1 MSRVALLPLLLL
13 ACSMPTTKPA
23 SKAPLTA
30 PEATDHRRTSTH
42 AEVLDFLRAVRA
54 AGDPRIVVSELG
66 RSGEGR
72 ELPLVVVADPT
83 VRAPEQ
89 ARASGKPVV
98 LVTANIH
105 AGEVEGKE
113 ALLALLREV
122 AWGPDGAG
130 DGAPWPVPGVVT
142 LFVPIYNAD
151 GNERFSPKNRPL
163 QQGPDNSGQR
173 PNAAGLDLNR
183 DALKLE
189 APESRAL
196 AAAFAAW
203 DPHVYVDLHTTNGS
217 AHGYE
222 LTYASSLSPSV
233 HPLVR
238 ETMERDWLPSLRS
251 RVRDRHGFEL
261 YDYGNF
267 MQGEEFKDEVDTVSG
282 WRTYDHRPRF
292 VTNAYG
298 LRNRLSILSEAYSYA
313 DFRTRIAVTRAFVVE
328 ILGLAAERGAAL
340 PALCRRA
347 DEETVAQGREGT
359 LRQATAARLVSRGTE
374 PLLLRGFSDTPNP
387 VTGELERVAQGP
399 RRSVDVPAF
408 VRFEGEGW
416 VEAPRA
422 YLLPPASPSF
432 DPAPVVSVL
441 RAHGLRVQEAGVREA
456 EVDVPVVRETST
468 AGTEFQFHHQRRAA
482 CDLVRARRALPAGTL
497 RVPLDQPLGRL
508 AFQLLDPR
516 ADDGLLVWN
525 AFDAALARGAG
536 AELPVWLER

>member
-1 MSRVALLPLLLL
+1 MSRAALLPLLLL
-13 ACSMPTTKPA
+13 ACSMPTTKPSVA
-23 SKAPLTA
+23 PPLTA
-30 PEATDHRRTSTH
+30 PEASDYRRTSTH
-42 AEVLDFLRAVRA
+42 AEVLDFLRAVRQ
-54 AGDPRIVVSELG
+54 AGDSRIVLTELG

-72 ELPLVVVADPT
+72 ELPLVIVADPT
-83 VRAPEQ
+83 VRTPEQ

-122 AWGPDGAG
+122 AWGVEGA
-130 DGAPWPVPGVVT
+130 AATPWPVAGVVA

-233 HPLVR
+233 HPALR
-238 ETMERDWLPSLRS
+238 EAMDQDWFPTLRS

-261 YDYGNF
+261 FDYGNF
-267 MQGEEFKDEVDTVSG
+267 MEGEEFKDAVDTVSG

-292 VTNAYG
+292 VTNAFG

-347 DEETVAQGREGT
+347 DEETAAQGRAGT

-374 PLLLRGFSDTPNP
+374 PLLLRGFSDAPNP

-399 RRSVDVPAF
+399 RRSVEVPAF
-408 VRFEGEGW
+408 VRFEGEAW
-416 VEAPRA
+416 VSAPRA

-432 DPAPVVSVL
+432 DPAPVVAVL
-441 RAHGLRVQEAGVREA
+441 RAHGVRVQAADAREA
-456 EVDVPVVRETST
+456 DVDVPVVHETST
-468 AGTEFQFHHQRRAA
+468 AGSEFQFHHQRRAA
-482 CDLVRARRALPAGTL
+482 CDLVRTRRALPAGTL

-508 AFQLLDPR
+508 VFQLLDPR

>member
-1 MSRVALLPLLLL
+1 MPRAVPLLPFLLL
-13 ACSMPTTKPA
+13 ACSSMPKPA
-23 SKAPLTA
+23 APAPLTA
-30 PEATDHRRTSTH
+30 PEATDYRRTSTH
-42 AEVLDFLRAVRA
+42 AEVLDFLRAVRN
-54 AGDPRIVVSELG
+54 AGDPRVVVTELG

-72 ELPLVVVADPT
+72 ELPLVIVADPT
-83 VRAPEQ
+83 VRTPEQ

-113 ALLALLREV
+113 ALLQLLREV
-122 AWGPDGAG
+122 AWGTPGAE
-130 DGAPWPVPGVVT
+130 PWPIAGVVT

-151 GNERFSPKNRPL
+151 GNERFGPKNRPL

-196 AAAFAAW
+196 VAAFAAW
-203 DPHVYVDLHTTNGS
+203 DPQVYVDLHTTNGS

-233 HPLVR
+233 HPDLR
-238 ETMERDWLPSLRS
+238 QAMAQDWLPTLRA
-251 RVRDRHGFEL
+251 RVRERHGFEL
-261 YDYGNF
+261 FDYGNF
-267 MQGEEFKDEVDTVSG
+267 MEGEEFKDAVDAVSG
-282 WRTYDHRPRF
+282 WRSYDHRPRF

-313 DFRTRIAVTRAFVVE
+313 DFRTRIAVSRAFVAE
-328 ILGLAAERGAAL
+328 ILRLAAERGPDL
-340 PALCRRA
+340 LALCRRL
-347 DEETVAQGREGT
+347 DEETVAQARAGE
-359 LRQATAARLVSRGTE
+359 LAQATAARLVSRGTE
-374 PLLLRGFSDTPNP
+374 PLLLRGFRDAPNAT
-387 VTGELERVAQGP
+387 TGEVERVSEGP

-408 VRFEGEGW
+408 VSFEGEGW
-416 VEAPRA
+416 VTTPRS
-422 YLLPPASPSF
+422 YLLPPASPAF
-432 DPAPVVSVL
+432 DPAHVLSVL
-441 RAHGLRVQEAGVREA
+441 RAHGVRVQAAAEREA

-468 AGTEFQFHHQRRAA
+468 AGSEFQMHHQRRAA
-482 CDLVRARRALPAGTL
+482 CDLRRERRALPAGTL
-497 RVPLDQPLGRL
+497 RVPVDQPLGRL
-508 AFQLLDPR
+508 VFQLLDPR